1 MPFSYEPV
9 MFSLLASRVF
19 KGQVKDTVRRYSE
32 RYSETKY
39 YLRLEILHAAR
50 TSDKNTRTFRAWDI
64 L

>member
-1 MPFSYEPV
+1 ML
-9 MFSLLASRVF
+9 SLLASRVF